1 MKGSISMKKIM
12 LKPGTLLSPVPP
24 TMVSCGS
31 LDAPNII
38 TIAWTGIINTIPP
51 MTYISV
57 RPERH
62 SYELIRESGEF
73 VINLATTS
81 LLHATDFCG
90 VKSGKQINKFEQCGL
105 TAEKSSK
112 VSAPSI
118 AQSPVQFECAV
129 KQVIELGSHHMFLA
143 EIVAMGIGEQYMDQS
158 GKICMEKMNLL
169 GYSHGQYFELGKQV
183 GSFGYSVKKVKKP
196 IGNKKAK
203 YPTKR

>member
-1 MKGSISMKKIM
+1 MKKIM

-31 LDAPNII
+31 IQTPNII
-38 TIAWTGIINTIPP
+38 TIAWTGIVNTIPP

-57 RPERH
+57 RPQRH
-62 SYELIRESGEF
+62 SYSLIRESGEF
-73 VINLATTS
+73 VINLTTAS
-81 LLHATDFCG
+81 LLQATDFCG
-90 VKSGKQINKFEQCGL
+90 VKSGKEINKFEECNL

-118 AQSPVQFECAV
+118 AQSPVQFECVV

-143 EIVAMGIGEQYMDQS
+143 EIVAMGIGEQYMDES

-169 GYSHGQYFELGKQV
+169 GYSHGQYFELGKQL
-183 GSFGYSVKKVKKP
+183 GSFGHSVKKVKKP
-196 IGNKKAK
+196 THNKKIK
-203 YPTKR
+203 QPSKH